1 MNSAVCIL
9 AAASRKVFMLML
21 WCACGLAAAAD
32 MVPYLQTPAANS
44 IWVSWKTSAAGTS
57 VVEYGTSASTL
68 TSQATGSAQQL
79 ASNYFFHGVKVS
91 GLLPDS
97 LYHYRIRTGS
107 QVSPVYRFRTQ
118 PASTTVSGK
127 YRILVVGDHQI
138 RDQNRHGTLLAAA
151 RAKIQ
156 STYGRP
162 LEEVVNIIIND
173 GDQVDVGTLD
183 HWENLHFAQSAPM
196 SPNVPIMTT
205 LGNHET
211 YYDPGLAN
219 WKAHFFRE
227 NLAYKTHQPG
237 PDERYYANHV
247 GRVLFIHMDSEAPS
261 TTQKNWV
268 QAVIN
273 TAAADPEV
281 DWVISVLHRPY
292 QAEQYVGDISTWL
305 RNEVMPILSSTRK
318 HVLNIAGHHHLYARG
333 QTRDYPTYHM
343 ISGGTAWDQFWGQ
356 STEQDFNDVQKTIAN
371 WTWQLI
377 EIDVA
382 SKEMTVRSFSEAHP
396 KLGFVYTSKQ
406 TDEFHRKLN
415 QGPPQKPALTN
426 TITAP
431 ITLPYAFTS
440 TPFASTY
447 GELLNTTQF
456 QIARDASFASVV
468 LDSVRDYENIYGD
481 TGAPLYEPVD
491 IGANRNIM
499 TFEVASMGLSNG
511 TYHVRVR
518 HRDRNVEWSP
528 WSDARVFTVTGSSSG
543 NPLLSLPKRIYA
555 PTEAVVVQ
563 HVNGTG
569 NPRDWVGIYRKG
581 QVPGQVSS
589 TKFSY
594 VASPNGQVS
603 FTGLTAGVEYYA
615 AFFTNDG
622 YVEIAP
628 RVPFFVGSV
637 PAVAL
642 VKTVLAV
649 GEAAV
654 ATWTNAPAGA
664 SDRIALYRVG
674 QTPALNAPVQ
684 FRPAS
689 TASGTANFTG
699 LPKGYYYA
707 TFVVNA
713 GDFELIERIPFSVG
727 DRIGTIA
734 MPSTAL
740 AINQDF
746 TVTFADGPGT
756 PKDYLG
762 IFRLGSI
769 PGVDALVTYSY
780 VGGLPQGAVT
790 ITENLPQGN
799 YFIALFINDSY
810 TEVSNRIDF
819 SVGNSVLP
827 PPTPTLG
834 LDKGQYLDTEPVT
847 VRWTNT
853 PGQPTDFVAVYRTGE
868 VPGVATPTRRA
879 NLTGPAGQLA
889 LLALPPGNYFAGLYA
904 VGNSTELAPRV
915 AFKVVKPGDINGDG
929 RVDLLDRDMQRA
941 AMGSC
946 LGQPRYLPAA
956 NFDSDTCITQQDYK
970 LWYDIYTRQTTTRS
984 ATR

>member
-1 MNSAVCIL
+1 MSNRSSLLLIATGRLCTL
-9 AAASRKVFMLML
+9 LL
-21 WCACGLAAAAD
+21 WCLCGLASAAD

-44 IWVSWKTSAAGTS
+44 IWVSWKTSTAGNS
-57 VVEYGTSASTL
+57 VVEYGTSATAL
-68 TSQATGSAQQL
+68 TSQATGSAAQQL
-79 ASNYFFHGVKVS
+79 ATNYYFHGVKVS
-91 GLLPDS
+91 GLSADS

-211 YYDPGLAN
+211 YYDTGLAN

-227 NLAYKTHQPG
+227 NLAYRTHVPG

-247 GRVLFIHMDSEAPS
+247 GRVLFIHMDSEAPN

-281 DWVISVLHRPY
+281 DWIISVLHRPY
-292 QAEQYVGDISTWL
+292 QAEQYVGDISSWL
-305 RNEVMPILSSTRK
+305 RTEVMPILSSTRK

-343 ISGGTAWDQFWGQ
+343 ISGGTAWDQYWGQ

-396 KLGFVYTSKQ
+396 KLGFVYSSRQ
-406 TDEFHRKLN
+406 TDEFHRNLN
-415 QGPPQKPALTN
+415 QGPPLKPALAN
-426 TITAP
+426 SIAAP
-431 ITLPYAFTS
+431 ITLPYTFTS
-440 TPFASTY
+440 TSFVSNY
-447 GELLNTTQF
+447 GEQLNTTQF

-468 LDSVRDYENIYGD
+468 MDSVRDYENIYGD

-491 IGANRNIM
+491 IGATVNILS
-499 TFEVASMGLSNG
+499 FQVASLGLSNG
-511 TYHVRVR
+511 SYFARVR

-528 WSDARVFTVTGSSSG
+528 WSDSRAFTVTGSSSG
-543 NPLLSLPKRIYA
+543 NPLLTLAKRVFSA
-555 PTEAVVVQ
+555 TEAVVVQ

-569 NPRDWVGIYRKG
+569 NARDWVGIYRKG

-603 FTGLTAGVEYYA
+603 FTGLTAGVEYYV
-615 AFFTNDG
+615 AFFTNDT

-628 RVPFFVGSV
+628 RVPLYVGSV
-637 PAVAL
+637 PSVAL
-642 VKTVLAV
+642 AKTALAV
-649 GEAAV
+649 GESAV
-654 ATWTNAPAGA
+654 ATWTNAPAG
-664 SDRIALYRVG
+664 STDRIAIYRVG
-674 QTPALNAPVQ
+674 QLPALDSPTQ
-684 FRPAS
+684 FRVTA
-689 TASGTANFTG
+689 TASGTATFAG
-699 LPKGYYYA
+699 LAKGYYYA
-707 TFVVNA
+707 TFIVNA
-713 GDFELIERIPFSVG
+713 GDFEIIERLPFSVG
-727 DRIGTIA
+727 DRIGTIS
-734 MPSTAL
+734 MPSIAL

-746 TVTFADGPGT
+746 TVTFSNGPGV

-762 IFRLGSI
+762 VFRLGST
-769 PGVDALVTYSY
+769 PGVDQLVTYSY
-780 VGGLPQGAVT
+780 VGGLPQGSVT

-799 YFIALFINDSY
+799 YFVALFTNDSY

-819 SVGNSVLP
+819 AVGNSTLP
-827 PPTPTLG
+827 PPTPTFS
-834 LDKGQYLDTEPVT
+834 LDKGQYLDTEGVT

-853 PGQPTDFVAVYRTGE
+853 PGQASDYVAVYRAGE
-868 VPGVATPTRRA
+868 VPGVATPARRA
-879 NLTGPAGQLA
+879 NLTGPSGQLT
-889 LLALPPGNYFAGLYA
+889 LNPLPAGSYFAGVYSA
-904 VGNSTELAPRV
+904 TSTTELAPR
-915 AFKVVKPGDINGDG
+915 ALFKVIKPGDISGDG
-929 RVDLLDRDMQRA
+929 RVDITDRELLRA

-970 LWYDIYTRQTTTRS
+970 LWYDIYNRQIARKETK
-984 ATR
+984 